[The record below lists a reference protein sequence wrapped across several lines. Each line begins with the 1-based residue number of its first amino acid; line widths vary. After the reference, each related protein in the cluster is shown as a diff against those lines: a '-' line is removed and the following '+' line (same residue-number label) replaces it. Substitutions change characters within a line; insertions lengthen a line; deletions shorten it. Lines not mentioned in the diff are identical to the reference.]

1 MRSCQGLPQ
10 TLRPCELPQPL
21 TASQV
26 AASPT
31 CGKRPLPQLL
41 LELLRAV
48 CSSCGDTRDVAPTT
62 TTMIRPTC
70 TAGVSSAFFT
80 NSMTVSFCSGSSD
93 SSSAGTAAFSDV
105 ALVEGPARKR
115 RKRGLNH
122 SRLKRCASLKRRCLH
137 RRHREGH
144 SDRSQT
150 RLLVSFCPVN
160 VRCRPTIRGSG
171 DLSRAPPLLRC
182 AQISRGPAR
191 NWVVFINGRHLEG
204 VVRPSCEEAAGSTQ
218 A

>member
-10 TLRPCELPQPL
+10 TLRPCELPSPL
-21 TASQV
+21 PPRRSPQV
-26 AASPT
+26 PPAAS
-31 CGKRPLPQLL
+31 
-41 LELLRAV
+41 V
-48 CSSCGDTRDVAPTT
+48 HYFSCSLNFFARYAAPAAIPAMAPTT

-93 SSSAGTAAFSDV
+93 SSSAGTAAFSGV

-160 VRCRPTIRGSG
+160 VRCRPTIGGRVICP
-171 DLSRAPPLLRC
+171 ALLHFPD
-182 AQISRGPAR
+182 AHKSRGVLPEIGL
-191 NWVVFINGRHLEG
+191 FGRMCG
-204 VVRPSCEEAAGSTQ
+204 
-218 A
+218 